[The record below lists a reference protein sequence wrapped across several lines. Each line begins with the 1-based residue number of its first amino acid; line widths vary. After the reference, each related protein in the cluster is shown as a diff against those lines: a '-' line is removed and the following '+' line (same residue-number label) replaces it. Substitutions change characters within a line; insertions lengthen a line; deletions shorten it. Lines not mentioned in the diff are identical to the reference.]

1 METLQIVI
9 LAIVQGLTEFLPIS
23 SSAHLILVPV
33 ILKWP
38 DQGLVFDVAVHL
50 GSLLAVIYYFR
61 QEVLVMTSSWFGSVF
76 KQQHDRDSRLA
87 WWVIIGTIPA
97 VLAGL
102 LFKDIIET
110 DMRSPLVIAWATIG
124 FGVLLG
130 VADRVQRHTRD
141 EYSMSLKDV
150 VIVGLFQALALI
162 PGTSRSGIT
171 MTAGLF
177 LGLNRD
183 AAARFSFLLS
193 IPVIIASAVFKT
205 KDLVES
211 KIPVEWSLLFLAVVL
226 SAISAWVC
234 IYFFLQLINRIGMM
248 PFVIYRLV
256 LGAALLVLFW

>member
-1 METLQIVI
+1 MDNIQIII

-33 ILKWP
+33 ILNWP
-38 DQGLVFDVAVHL
+38 DQGLVFDVAVHVGSL
-50 GSLLAVIYYFR
+50 TAVMVYFRHEVINMTVAWFGSLLQKR
-61 QEVLVMTSSWFGSVF
+61 
-76 KQQHDRDSRLA
+76 HNRDSRLA

-102 LFKDIIET
+102 LFKDVIET
-110 DMRSPLVIAWATIG
+110 DLRSPLVIAWATIG

-130 VADRVQRHTRD
+130 LADRVKRHTRN
-141 EYSMSLKDV
+141 EYTLSFKDV
-150 VIVGLFQALALI
+150 LMVGCFQALALI

-171 MTAGLF
+171 MTAGLL

-193 IPVIIASAVFKT
+193 IPIIIASGLFKAR
-205 KDLVES
+205 DLIES
-211 KIPVEWSLLFLAVVL
+211 QLPVEWSLLLLAVGL
-226 SAISAWVC
+226 SAISAWIC
-234 IYFFLQLINRIGMM
+234 IHFFLQLINRIGMM

-256 LGAALLVLFW
+256 LGVLLLFLLS